1 MEDLS
6 LHILDVV
13 ENGTAA
19 GATLVE
25 IHLREDSR
33 KDWLELRIQD
43 NGCGM
48 DETMLAGVRDPF
60 VTTRTTRR
68 VGMGIPLL
76 DQATREAE
84 GSFEIRSR
92 KGCGTE
98 VIAGF
103 RLSHIDRR
111 PLGDL
116 AETMVTL
123 ILGHPEVDFVFTGA
137 WDDREVEL
145 DTREL
150 KQELE
155 DVPLSHPSVLNWIR
169 REIREAVTGHA
180 PEPEAEAEAEA
191 DTGTGTDER
200 SGGHHDAETED

>member
-19 GATLVE
+19 GATLIE
-25 IHLREDSR
+25 IGLREDR
-33 KDWLELRIQD
+33 RADWLELRIKD
-43 NGCGM
+43 NGRGM
-48 DETMLAGVRDPF
+48 EPQMLAGVRDPF

-84 GSFEIRSR
+84 GTFEIHSQP
-92 KGCGTE
+92 GHGTE

-103 RLSHIDRR
+103 RLGHIDRK
-111 PLGDL
+111 PLGDI
-116 AETMVTL
+116 AETLISL
-123 ILGHPEVDFVFTGA
+123 ILGHPDVDFVFSAA
-137 WDDREVEL
+137 WDDRTIEI

-150 KQELE
+150 KRELE
-155 DVPLSHPSVLNWIR
+155 DVPLSHPSVLGWIR
-169 REIREAVTGHA
+169 EQFRSGPATEPG
-180 PEPEAEAEAEA
+180 PEQQ
-191 DTGTGTDER
+191 TKG
-200 SGGHHDAETED
+200 GGHHDAEATD

>member
-19 GATLVE
+19 GATRVE
-25 IHLREDSR
+25 IHLREDGPR
-33 KDWLELRIQD
+33 DWLELRIQD
-43 NGCGM
+43 NGRGM
-48 DETMLAGVRDPF
+48 DEAMLARVRDPF

-84 GSFEIRSR
+84 GSFEIHSQPGR
-92 KGCGTE
+92 GTE

-111 PLGDL
+111 PLGDI
-116 AETMVTL
+116 AETVVTL
-123 ILGHPEVDFVFTGA
+123 ILGHPEVEFLFSGA
-137 WDDREVEL
+137 WDGREVEL

-150 KQELE
+150 KRELE
-155 DVPLSHPSVLNWIR
+155 DVPLTHPSVLNWIR
-169 REIREAVTGHA
+169 QQIRTAVTGG
-180 PEPEAEAEAEA
+180 EA
-191 DTGTGTDER
+191 DVENT
-200 SGGHHDAETED
+200 SGGHHDAEAED